1 MSGYAS
7 LDSRGWC
14 QGTVPMQLNS
24 DGQGKVE
31 GRRVAYHDGM
41 HGVMCERRKSGCVTI
56 TDNHNAP
63 GSNRSD
69 HITS

>member
-41 HGVMCERRKSGCVTI
+41 HGVMCERRKIAAGICVTI

-63 GSNRSD
+63 QRP
-69 HITS
+69 